1 MKIVSVEVISVYNN
15 FRSANSK
22 WSPIVVKINTD
33 AGISGFGEV
42 SLAYGKGASAGFGMV
57 EDLAPLLIGEN
68 PLCLEKIWDKLMKQ
82 TFWGQG
88 GGTVV
93 FAAISGI
100 DGALWDLKGKA
111 LGVPVYEL
119 LGGKTNDKLRAYA
132 SQLQFGWGEGED
144 KSALTKPEEYARV
157 AEIAINEGFDALKVD
172 PLGFDL
178 EGKWLGWNLTKN
190 LTYEQVRT
198 GYERLKAI
206 RDAVGEKVDIIVELH
221 SFTDTVTS
229 IQFGRAIED
238 LNIFYYEEPVMP
250 LNPKMM
256 KVVKDNVNIPI
267 ASGERIYS
275 RWGYIPF
282 FESRSLD
289 IIQPDFGTCGGITE
303 GKKICDMAHVY
314 DIMVQGH
321 VCGGPIATATALQI
335 EAVLPN
341 FLIHEH
347 HRYAQLKPNT
357 DTCIYDYQPVEG
369 YYDVPARPGIG
380 QELKPEIIEKSHRVI
395 IK

>member
-33 AGISGFGEV
+33 EGISGFGEV

-57 EDLAPLLIGEN
+57 KDLAPLVLGEN
-68 PLCLEKIWDKLMKQ
+68 PLTSEKIWDKLMKQ

-93 FAAISGI
+93 FAAMSGI
-100 DGALWDLKGKA
+100 DGALWDIKGKA

-119 LGGKTNDKLRAYA
+119 LGGKTNEKLRAYA

-144 KSALTKPEEYARV
+144 KSALTQPEEYARA
-157 AEIAINEGFDALKVD
+157 AELAVNEGFTAVKVD

-178 EGKWLGWNLTKN
+178 EGNWLGWNLTKH
-190 LTYEQVRT
+190 LSQEQIRT

-206 RDAVGEKVDIIVELH
+206 REAVGDKVDLIVELH
-221 SFTDTVTS
+221 AFTDTVTS

-256 KVVKDNVNIPI
+256 KVVKENVNIPL

-282 FESRSLD
+282 FQARSLD
-289 IIQPDFGTCGGITE
+289 IIQPDFGTCGGISE
-303 GKKICDMAHVY
+303 GKKICDMAHAY

-321 VCGGPIATATALQI
+321 VCGGPIATAAALQV
-335 EAVLPN
+335 EAILPN

-357 DTCIYDYQPVEG
+357 DTCIHDYQPVEG
-369 YYDVPARPGIG
+369 YYQVPVRPGIG
-380 QELKPEIIEKSHRVI
+380 QELKPEIMAKSEKAI